1 MTNSLLGGTFMKDVK
16 KTKLLLI
23 TYIVG
28 EVALLILLALSI
40 YLIASGFSIKL
51 MLLCLISIVFLA
63 LNSYLMIK
71 YLRYP
76 STLFKIDYNNQKIE
90 LSDKRIIPFSDIYE
104 ISYARS
110 YSREFLS
117 LFYGSINIGTH
128 KYGKV
133 EFNYVSGY
141 DDIAKELQKYV
152 YALKK

>member
-1 MTNSLLGGTFMKDVK
+1 MKDVK

-51 MLLCLISIVFLA
+51 MLLCLISIAFLA
-63 LNSYLMIK
+63 LNTYLMIK

-76 STLFKIDYNNQKIE
+76 SILFRIDYDNQKIE
-90 LSDKRIIPFSDIYE
+90 LSDKRVIPFSDIYKV
-104 ISYARS
+104 SYARS
-110 YSREFLS
+110 YSRKFLS

-128 KYGKV
+128 KYGNV

-141 DDIAKELQKYV
+141 DDIAEELQKYV
-152 YALKK
+152 YAMKK